1 MQKAEK
7 LLEQA
12 ASRNVRLGKKVVL
25 ARTSEGFSESSE
37 CRYFFSGQRLYAF
50 AEKAQSLSHQL
61 KGHVLGLPLDFG
73 GDDLDDLLPV
83 PLEVC
88 ILVKGDSKGKIPKKL
103 ESFVPI
109 CGVGVFLKWVVCAI
123 FLFLCWCQDA
133 ACYTQSFTQK
143 CLTPQ
148 TFFLLQFWEPNPG
161 CHALRRGVL
170 PLIYILNLYKFISSL
185 LLEPPTAQFCRYDN
199 IIGCQVLR
207 DVLGLAST
215 KCT

>member
-1 MQKAEK
+1 MFVQVRRLFQQG
-7 LLEQA
+7 LL
-12 ASRNVRLGKKVVL
+12 K
-25 ARTSEGFSESSE
+25 GFQNPVSVGT
-37 CRYFFSGQRLYAF
+37 FFSGQRLYAF

-61 KGHVLGLPLDFG
+61 KGHVLGWPLDFG
-73 GDDLDDLLPV
+73 DDDLDDLLPV

-103 ESFVPI
+103 ESFVLI
-109 CGVGVFLKWVVCAI
+109 CGVGGFLKWVVWAI
-123 FLFLCWCQDA
+123 SLFLCWCQNA

-148 TFFLLQFWEPNPG
+148 TFFLLQCWEPNPG
-161 CHALRRGVL
+161 CHALRRSVL